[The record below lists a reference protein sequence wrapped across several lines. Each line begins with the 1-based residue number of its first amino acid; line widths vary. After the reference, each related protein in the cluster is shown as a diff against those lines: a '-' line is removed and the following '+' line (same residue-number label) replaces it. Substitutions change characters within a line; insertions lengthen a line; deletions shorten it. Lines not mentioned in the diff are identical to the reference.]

1 MLKFGLDRALFNL
14 PLFSVFK
21 GLIWFNPFYWKMRRQ
36 HLPRG
41 ERLRLALEALGPLF
55 VKFGQIL
62 STRYDILPDDIV
74 AELAKLQDQVKPFD
88 SQTAIQTIEAE
99 LDGPITQ
106 FFDDFEPEA
115 FASAS
120 ISQVHA
126 ARLKTGEEVI
136 IKVLRPNIREAIDQD
151 INILKSLAQFLER
164 ISGAARRIHAT
175 GIVDEINRTLQNE
188 LDLVKEAANAS
199 QLRRQFAND
208 PALFVPK
215 IYWQVTRT
223 KILVMERVHGIAVG
237 DIETLKNK
245 GFSLLEVATVGI
257 QSFYT
262 QVFRNAFFH
271 ADMHPGNIFI
281 APHSQAR
288 PCWILID
295 FGIVGT
301 LSKEDQY
308 YLAAN
313 FLAFIDRD
321 YRRVAELHLESG
333 WVPGDIRVDVLESA
347 IRGVCEPIFELPQN
361 QISMG
366 QTLFRLIKIAR
377 EFKMEVMPELLLLQK
392 TLVNV
397 EGLARKL
404 APEINMW
411 LIARPILEKWM
422 RTKLGWKSLLS
433 RFKEQLPT
441 LNEHLPEIPHL
452 VFQTLKKLTTQAQE
466 VQSPKAIKQNG
477 YKQGLWFLF
486 GLLVGAG
493 GLSLACHFIF

>member
-14 PLFSVFK
+14 PVLSVFK
-21 GLIWFNPFYWKMRRQ
+21 GLIWLNPFYWRVRKQ
-36 HLPRG
+36 HLSRG

-62 STRYDILPDDIV
+62 STRADILPDDLL
-74 AELAKLQDQVKPFD
+74 ESLAKLQDQVKAFD
-88 SQTAIQTIEAE
+88 SAIAIQTIESE
-99 LDGPITQ
+99 LGGPIAQ
-106 FFDDFEPEA
+106 FFDHFEATA

-136 IKVLRPNIREAIDQD
+136 IKVLRPQIREAIAQD
-151 INILKSLAQFLER
+151 IGILKSFARFLER
-164 ISGAARRIHAT
+164 ISSSARRIHAS
-175 GIVDEINRTLQNE
+175 GIVDELNRTLQNE

-199 QLRRQFAND
+199 QLRRQFSQD
-208 PALFVPK
+208 SSLYIPK
-215 IYWQVTRT
+215 IYWEVTRT
-223 KILVMERVHGIAVG
+223 KVLVMERVYGIAVG
-237 DIETLKNK
+237 DTTTLQAQ

-257 QSFYT
+257 QAFYT

-281 APHSQAR
+281 APRSQAH

-333 WVPGDIRVDVLESA
+333 WVPTNVRVDVLESA

-397 EGLARKL
+397 EGLARRL

-422 RTKLGWKSLLS
+422 KSKLGWRSLLQ

-441 LNEHLPEIPHL
+441 LNERLPEIPHL
-452 VFQTLKKLTTQAQE
+452 IFQALKNVTAHPTTAPAPMQQKNK
-466 VQSPKAIKQNG
+466 SWRKTS
-477 YKQGLWFLF
+477 LWFVAGLILGA
-486 GLLVGAG
+486 GLLF
-493 GLSLACHFIF
+493 LRLKF